1 VLTIK
6 LFRNEK
12 GNLITMRPINPL
24 LQQMK
29 KIERLHD
36 TPTLGEEGVLIMGPR
51 EEDIEN
57 MKILLKE
64 SDFAFTITME
74 TGGVNN
80 TDYADYTS
88 NNFIRGFR
96 HLMQKPDLSRAQLAS
111 MLRAAERRRRQLDNT
126 NDQWADTIA
135 TVIASGANNNN
146 ANDVVV

>member
-1 VLTIK
+1 
-6 LFRNEK
+6 
-12 GNLITMRPINPL
+12 
-24 LQQMK
+24 
-29 KIERLHD
+29 
-36 TPTLGEEGVLIMGPR
+36 MGPR